1 MHPELSDLLRT
12 AMRDAPPPRHDVHDA
27 VLAGRRRRLRARVG
41 MVLAAV
47 VVAVAGAVFVVTAG
61 AVASV

>member
-47 VVAVAGAVFVVTAG
+47 VAVAGAVFVVTAG